1 MDLNLGTL
9 AAHIRKDW
17 KEQVDRFMNE
27 MRQTAWSREHR
38 KKPYVTAVILAVLI
52 VAEIFI
58 LSGILGYLFGTAGV
72 VLHEIVLALIGVLMI
87 LIMRGRMKTAFPF
100 RKLKWSGIFGSL
112 ILWGGILLLTSVVT
126 LTMAYFFPDQ
136 MLNASNGVE
145 ELMSATPMWIDLLVV
160 AVTPAICEEIAFRGA
175 LLTCFRGTRSKWTG
189 IIIVGL
195 FFGACHGS
203 VWRMV
208 PTAILGLVM
217 GYVLFET
224 ENIFYCMLIHF
235 TNNAFS
241 VILTN
246 ALVWLERLQG
256 TGAQA
261 VDVATDRLPLASV
274 GIYMIFAT
282 IAPLLLYIGDYLIHR
297 GQPGY
302 TKVFPREKRGALWGM
317 LGACA
322 VLFGCGVFLISAAVV
337 LQVMLG

>member
-1 MDLNLGTL
+1 
-9 AAHIRKDW
+9 
-17 KEQVDRFMNE
+17 
-27 MRQTAWSREHR
+27 
-38 KKPYVTAVILAVLI
+38 
-52 VAEIFI
+52 
-58 LSGILGYLFGTAGV
+58 
-72 VLHEIVLALIGVLMI
+72 
-87 LIMRGRMKTAFPF
+87 
-100 RKLKWSGIFGSL
+100 
-112 ILWGGILLLTSVVT
+112 
-126 LTMAYFFPDQ
+126 
-136 MLNASNGVE
+136 
-145 ELMSATPMWIDLLVV
+145 
-160 AVTPAICEEIAFRGA
+160 
-175 LLTCFRGTRSKWTG
+175 
-189 IIIVGL
+189 
-195 FFGACHGS
+195 
-203 VWRMV
+203 
-208 PTAILGLVM
+208 
-217 GYVLFET
+217 
-224 ENIFYCMLIHF
+224 MLIHF

-282 IAPLLLYIGDYLIHR
+282 IAPLLLYIGNYLIHR

>member
-1 MDLNLGTL
+1 MDLDLGTL

-87 LIMRGRMKTAFPF
+87 LI
-100 RKLKWSGIFGSL
+100 
-112 ILWGGILLLTSVVT
+112 SVVT

>member
-1 MDLNLGTL
+1 
-9 AAHIRKDW
+9 
-17 KEQVDRFMNE
+17 MNE
-27 MRQTAWSREHR
+27 IRQTAWKRESR
-38 KKPYVTAVILAVLI
+38 KKPYVIAVILAILFA
-52 VAEIFI
+52 AEIFI
-58 LSGILGYLFGTAGV
+58 LSGILGYMFGTVGV

-87 LIMRGRMKTAFPF
+87 LITRGRMKTAFPF
-100 RKLKWSGIFGSL
+100 RKPKWSGIFGSL

-136 MLNASNGVE
+136 MLNASNGVD
-145 ELMSATPMWIDLLVV
+145 ELMSATPVWIDLLVV
-160 AVTPAICEEIAFRGA
+160 AVTPAICEEVAFRGA
-175 LLTCFRGTRSKWTG
+175 LLTCFRGARSKWLG
-189 IIIVGL
+189 IIIVAV

-208 PTAILGLVM
+208 PTAILGVIM

-246 ALVWLERLQG
+246 AMEWLDRIQRA
-256 TGAQA
+256 GAQ
-261 VDVATDRLPLASV
+261 VTDVAIDRLPLASV
-274 GIYMIFAT
+274 GIYMVFAT
-282 IAPLLLYIGDYLIHR
+282 IAPLLLYIGNYLIHR

-322 VLFGCGVFLISAAVV
+322 VLFGCGVFLIFASVV